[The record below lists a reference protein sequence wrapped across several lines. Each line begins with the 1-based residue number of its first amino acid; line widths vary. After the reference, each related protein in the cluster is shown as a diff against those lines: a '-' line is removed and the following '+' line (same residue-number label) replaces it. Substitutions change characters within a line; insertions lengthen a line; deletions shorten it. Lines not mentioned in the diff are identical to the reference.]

1 MAYETLSRSLCS
13 CNYCGETL
21 EVRDWS
27 DYCPACHAKGMLV
40 FVSGIEPNSEA
51 LA

>member
-1 MAYETLSRSLCS
+1 MAFEDISRSICS

-27 DYCPACHAKGMLV
+27 DYCPACHTKGMLV
-40 FVSGIEPNSEA
+40 FVRGLTPEEVKA
-51 LA
+51 